1 MMKVRDLMSQNVQWV
16 DPNQSLVEV
25 AQILE
30 SSNIGSVPVCQGQQ
44 LMGMV
49 TDRDILVRAIAQ
61 GKDPKTTKVNEIM
74 TKEVKSV
81 SPETDIHEASDLMAD
96 NQIRRLPV
104 VENNQLIG
112 FLAIGDI
119 AVQSIHVDEAGEALS
134 SISEG
139 IQH

>member
-1 MMKVRDLMSQNVQWV
+1 MKVRDLMSQNVEWV
-16 DPNQSLVEV
+16 DPNQSLEEV
-25 AQILE
+25 AKILA

-44 LMGMV
+44 LMGMI

-61 GKDPKTTKVNEIM
+61 GKDPKTTKANEVM
-74 TKEVKSV
+74 SKDVKSV
-81 SPETDIHEASDLMAD
+81 SPDTDIHQASNLMAE

-104 VENNQLIG
+104 VENNQLVG

-134 SISEG
+134 GISEG
-139 IQH
+139 VQH

>member
-1 MMKVRDLMSQNVQWV
+1 MKVRDLMSQNIKWV
-16 DPNQSLVEV
+16 DPNQSLEEV
-25 AQILE
+25 AQILA
-30 SSNIGSVPVCQGQQ
+30 SSNIGSVPICQGQQ

-74 TKEVKSV
+74 TKEVMSV
-81 SPETDIHEASDLMAD
+81 SPETDIHQASDLMAE

-104 VENNQLIG
+104 VENNQLVG
-112 FLAIGDI
+112 VLAIGDI
-119 AVQSIHVDEAGEALS
+119 AVQSIHVNEAGEALS

-139 IQH
+139 VQH